1 MSYPSSPYRYTCW
14 APGSDWRR
22 GHVILAANVVTIP
35 SPPPLRQ
42 AAVMVDGLWGEH
54 EWTLYP
60 QPYRHEYPYLAW
72 LRLPPMNAASDT
84 LTRPVHK
91 KMWRAHP
98 SKPNIH
104 LVDPGVFSEFSDKL
118 QEVKAAVMD
127 PFRDIIT
134 DTRFSCIQR
143 PQTAYN
149 RAFEALDRLDRD
161 FEAWRDFVEVVRCLQ
176 RNFLEL
182 LAFADWWHDIQQ
194 GEDFQP
200 PFRAPTRGS
209 IYDDEDLYANH
220 ARWSIA
226 CYLIVPNDRFVL
238 DPNKRVNLSPRNSSR
253 MDAMSIQP
261 LMHSLHLWYYPPHVK
276 DVYSHFETA
285 ARGYA
290 DRLDTFTPTKGFRRT
305 LDKLENRR
313 ADEGMFLSRSVLIT
327 THNAS
332 LDGRRAKRA
341 KTIAAQFPGT
351 SNNQELQRL
360 HDGRPPPP
368 WFPKQQSIWVRA
380 MNHVSHVDLK
390 EGQSPR
396 RFALPPL
403 HLFWGASEQNQRTYY
418 YHLLVLRNEFSLRS
432 EGDLPGLTTGE
443 WRTVLGNTYWKSMWP
458 RPTPD
463 DAGSSNFDPLQFWIH
478 GGPLFFGDKTN
489 AEVTSGC
496 NVTSVLRCRCEVQM
510 DSADDDEVRQ
520 TVLYHLNMEHAAAE
534 IREMDRLQFP
544 LDYKERWM
552 RGRRT
557 AIEDMTDMWN
567 PIRNSAVNS
576 LFFADKK
583 SWRAWLQA
591 VRTVVMDWDSFDDWD
606 WEGFTDVRNMGFKQ
620 LSFEDFRSIT
630 VRILIFFIRSFVTRL
645 GYFPSPMLCPP
656 TLANQRCTTHR
667 KNFGAG
673 LI

>member
-1 MSYPSSPYRYTCW
+1 
-14 APGSDWRR
+14 
-22 GHVILAANVVTIP
+22 
-35 SPPPLRQ
+35 
-42 AAVMVDGLWGEH
+42 MVDGLWGEH

-60 QPYRHEYPYLAW
+60 QPYRHEHPYLAW

-91 KMWRAHP
+91 KMWQAHP
-98 SKPNIH
+98 SKSNIH
-104 LVDPGVFSEFSDKL
+104 LVDPGVFSVFSDKL

-127 PFRDIIT
+127 PFHDIIT

-149 RAFEALDRLDRD
+149 RAFEALDRLAKD

-194 GEDFQP
+194 GEDFRP
-200 PFRAPTRGS
+200 PFRAPTR
-209 IYDDEDLYANH
+209 EDLYANH

-226 CYLIVPNDRFVL
+226 CYLIVP
-238 DPNKRVNLSPRNSSR
+238 
-253 MDAMSIQP
+253 
-261 LMHSLHLWYYPPHVK
+261 
-276 DVYSHFETA
+276 
-285 ARGYA
+285 
-290 DRLDTFTPTKGFRRT
+290 
-305 LDKLENRR
+305 
-313 ADEGMFLSRSVLIT
+313 
-327 THNAS
+327 
-332 LDGRRAKRA
+332 
-341 KTIAAQFPGT
+341 
-351 SNNQELQRL
+351 NQELQRL